1 MGFGTLQNAVAAF
14 ILVAKPIPPCN
25 ASYPP
30 LADPTCPFKSPPIAM
45 YSSGNLRFGGGHL
58 SSSRKHPSRCQGSPS
73 AGRGLR
79 QLKESP
85 CLISSWWPRVDR
97 KFNGLHWHCP
107 TASHWLRAQRHFN
120 SLSNWFLK
128 SMQCQCGSSLKLRPL
143 PVIIPTFN
151 TAIRIWTLVFSPL
164 CPSAGNPRTFLTL
177 FGSRTTRIAYG
188 GHVQIQILTRP
199 SLWSNRKVIQP
210 MRHSTYHLGTSTLVN
225 FSQVIFQR
233 APRWCGDRLLLLVIS
248 ILL

>member
-1 MGFGTLQNAVAAF
+1 MLKADFFRWDHFCVCHEFQILSTDKHVVDLRCAAATGAGDAVAWLGLPEEGIDNGQVMGFGALQNAVAAF

-85 CLISSWWPRVDR
+85 CLISS
-97 KFNGLHWHCP
+97 
-107 TASHWLRAQRHFN
+107 
-120 SLSNWFLK
+120 
-128 SMQCQCGSSLKLRPL
+128 
-143 PVIIPTFN
+143 
-151 TAIRIWTLVFSPL
+151 
-164 CPSAGNPRTFLTL
+164 
-177 FGSRTTRIAYG
+177 
-188 GHVQIQILTRP
+188 
-199 SLWSNRKVIQP
+199 
-210 MRHSTYHLGTSTLVN
+210 
-225 FSQVIFQR
+225 
-233 APRWCGDRLLLLVIS
+233 
-248 ILL
+248 